1 MSLPPTT
8 LRSWILGRDY
18 GTKQQTK
25 RFQPVIEVAQRSP
38 AILSFRNLV
47 EAHVLSAIRREHE
60 IPLRLVRRAIRWLK
74 QRRGTRYPLSELEL
88 HTDDKDL
95 FIHEVGRLINVSQDG
110 QMEMIQVVDQYLKR
124 IERGPNGVPIRLYPF
139 TSNRLDKDVRAV
151 VVDPQVQFGRPCVTG
166 TGIPTSVIAE
176 RMKAGD
182 TLAEL
187 AKDYGRDL
195 REIEEALRF
204 EIRAA

>member
-1 MSLPPTT
+1 LASHAPFDAPAYPLAEAAHCLALPPST

-18 GTKQQTK
+18 ETKQQPK
-25 RFQPVIEVAQRSP
+25 RFQPVVEVAQRSP
-38 AILSFRNLV
+38 VVLSFRNLV

-74 QRRGTRYPLSELEL
+74 QRRGTRYPLSEL
-88 HTDDKDL
+88 
-95 FIHEVGRLINVSQDG
+95 
-110 QMEMIQVVDQYLKR
+110 
-124 IERGPNGVPIRLYPF
+124 
-139 TSNRLDKDVRAV
+139 
-151 VVDPQVQFGRPCVTG
+151 
-166 TGIPTSVIAE
+166 
-176 RMKAGD
+176 
-182 TLAEL
+182 